1 MLFSNVREK
10 QSLCYYCAA
19 RAVRCK
25 GVMTVDSGVEFDK
38 MEQTEK
44 AVLEQLERMKK
55 GEFTDEELSASKLAL
70 CGSLRSAKDSQAVMD
85 RWYTERWFDSPR
97 LSPEQVEQQIRGV
110 TREDVVRVANGVR
123 LDTVFRLVAKEGAR

>member
-1 MLFSNVREK
+1 
-10 QSLCYYCAA
+10 
-19 RAVRCK
+19 
-25 GVMTVDSGVEFDK
+25 MTVDSGVEFDK

-110 TREDVVRVANGVR
+110 TREEVVRVANGVR
-123 LDTVFRLVAKEGAR
+123 LDTVFRLVAKEDAR